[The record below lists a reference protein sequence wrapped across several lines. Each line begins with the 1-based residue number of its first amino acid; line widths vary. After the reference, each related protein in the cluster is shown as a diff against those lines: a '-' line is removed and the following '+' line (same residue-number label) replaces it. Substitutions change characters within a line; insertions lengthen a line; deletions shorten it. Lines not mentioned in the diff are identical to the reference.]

1 MSEFLAALYILLLSL
16 ISIYGVMG
24 LLTIYLYWRHRKDKP
39 AAPAP
44 PTEWPTVTVQ
54 LPIFNEQ
61 YVVERL
67 LKTAVNL
74 HYPPHKLHIQL
85 LDDSTDETSPIA
97 ARLVREYQQQGVNIN
112 IIRRD
117 NRDGYKAGA
126 LAATLPHIESDFIAI
141 FDADFAPRPDFL
153 YKTIPH
159 FIDTPRLG
167 MVQTRWEHLNA
178 DASALTGAQAI
189 ALDKHFGMEQIVR
202 HRADLFPKFNGSG
215 GVWRRQC
222 MIDAGGWHDDT
233 VCEDLCLSTRAI
245 LGGWQFRFLADVTA
259 PAELP
264 TSVMAYKSQQ
274 ARWSKG
280 SMQCLQKY
288 GIEIAKDTRFTPIA
302 RLYAILSMSA
312 YVTQPLLLGMLLLQI
327 PLLYLDYHFSA
338 WMLLFTIA
346 GIGQPLLFIMG
357 QQSLHSDW
365 KWRLRHLPA
374 MLLLAIGTAPSNS
387 RAIWQAL
394 FGHKHP
400 FIRTPKN
407 GELTPSAA
415 EEGVYRPNFD
425 PIMFIEVFFALY
437 AALGLF
443 LIYWQENIGPVF
455 FLFTCTAAFSY
466 IARLG
471 WRETTH

>member
-1 MSEFLAALYILLLSL
+1 MSEFLAALYILLISL

-24 LLTIYLYWRHRKDKP
+24 LLTIWLYWRHQETLP
-39 AAPAP
+39 AHPALP
-44 PTEWPTVTVQ
+44 AEWPTVTVQ
-54 LPIFNEQ
+54 LPIYNEQ

-67 LKTAVNL
+67 LKTAVSL
-74 HYPPHKLHIQL
+74 HYPPDKLHIQL
-85 LDDSTDETSPIA
+85 LDDSTDETSAIA
-97 ARLVREYQQQGVNIN
+97 ARLVAEHQQQGVNISF
-112 IIRRD
+112 IHRD

-126 LAATLPHIESDFIAI
+126 LAAALPQTESDLIAI

-153 YKTIPH
+153 HQTIPH
-159 FIDTPRLG
+159 FVENPQLG

-189 ALDKHFGMEQIVR
+189 ALDKHFGMEQLVR

-215 GVWRRQC
+215 GVWRHAC

-245 LGGWQFRFLADVTA
+245 LDGWQFRFLADVTA

-264 TSVMAYKSQQ
+264 TNVMAYKTQQ

-280 SMQCLQKY
+280 STQCLRKY
-288 GIEIAKDTRFTPIA
+288 GRVIGENGRFSLIA

-357 QQSLHSDW
+357 QQTLHADW
-365 KWRLRHLPA
+365 KWRLRHFPA

-387 RAIWQAL
+387 RAIGQAL
-394 FGHKHP
+394 FGRDHP
-400 FIRTPKN
+400 FVRTPKN
-407 GELTPSAA
+407 GESKGGA
-415 EEGVYRPNFD
+415 YRPRLD
-425 PIMFIEVFFALY
+425 WIMLVEIFFALY
-437 AALGLF
+437 ATLGLF
-443 LIYWQENIGPVF
+443 LIFWQKNIGPVF
-455 FLFTCTAAFSY
+455 FLFTCFAAFSY
-466 IARLG
+466 IAWLG
-471 WRETTH
+471 WRETR